1 MTLRFETSSKNVSDM
16 EQELMEINEKL
27 RDMEESIGDK
37 TNDISNTSHISNMKK
52 AISTVKQDIKGL
64 DMRIGIVSN
73 TLLQLKLKQKNRAGD
88 EDTKKFEEMGEVV
101 DENFA

>member
-1 MTLRFETSSKNVSDM
+1 
-16 EQELMEINEKL
+16 MEINEKL
-27 RDMEESIGDK
+27 RDMEDNIGERTDK
-37 TNDISNTSHISNMKK
+37 FSNTSHLANMKK

-88 EDTKKFEEMGEVV
+88 EDAKKFEEMAEVV